1 MAGLGQRH
9 AKQAVLAEA
18 NGEVVEQLGWLRA
31 RPLVHVA
38 LGVRREDEAVVGGAR
53 ERAVPLLEWRC
64 GGGVEADVV
73 VGLGG
78 GEELVRAE
86 VVVVGEQGDVARRL
100 CVEEALVAELDEA
113 GRGRTGRRVQL
124 VTPGVE
130 CAIHTRVVAV
140 ANKKAKEKISR
151 QIQGVYDKV
160 AHFECEWNL
169 MALRENG
176 FRHII

>member
-9 AKQAVLAEA
+9 AKQAVFAEA

-64 GGGVEADVV
+64 GGVEADVV

-100 CVEEALVAELDEA
+100 GVEEALVAELDEA
-113 GRGRTGRRVQL
+113 GRGRVGRRVQL

-140 ANKKAKEKISR
+140 AQLHKLLWTLIS
-151 QIQGVYDKV
+151 
-160 AHFECEWNL
+160 
-169 MALRENG
+169 
-176 FRHII
+176 